1 MRSNRVVT
9 ESVKYVHEHAHGSN
23 TMYIEQTKEGVLI
36 QTTDDSNNTQH
47 DFDIDKKDWELIKMI
62 IDNFVDS
69 DYKEGEVAN

>member
-1 MRSNRVVT
+1 
-9 ESVKYVHEHAHGSN
+9 
-23 TMYIEQTKEGVLI
+23 MYIEQTKEGVLI
-36 QTTDDSNNTQH
+36 QTTDESNNTQH